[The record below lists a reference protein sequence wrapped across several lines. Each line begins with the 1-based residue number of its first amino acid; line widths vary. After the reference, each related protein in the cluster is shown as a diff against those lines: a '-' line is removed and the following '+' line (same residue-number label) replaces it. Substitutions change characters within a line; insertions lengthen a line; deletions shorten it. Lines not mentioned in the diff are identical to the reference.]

1 MDGKKLVIK
10 KYNTRSGS
18 KKNPNFLLLLHKP
31 GTAGNVLRVVGDL
44 GAWVVPLALFVSV
57 KNSSMTISVVEEGS
71 LFFTTIVETVV
82 VVVVVGEAR
91 VVMIERVVVVA
102 ADVVVDEVVVIRMRG
117 RWRTTGLLPSPVL
130 ASTGL
135 ESGLKLCLFLA
146 RETIKTS

>member
-1 MDGKKLVIK
+1 MTLGPEI
-10 KYNTRSGS
+10 
-18 KKNPNFLLLLHKP
+18 PNILLLFHKP

-82 VVVVVGEAR
+82 VVVVGEAR

-117 RWRTTGLLPSPVL
+117 RWRTTGLLPSPVP

-135 ESGLKLCLFLA
+135 ESGLNLYLFIA
-146 RETIKTS
+146 WKTIKKPRSVIK